1 MKLIWAAI
9 GVLVLTFLAMLGTGY
24 LLPVR
29 RAAVRSKHFD
39 ASAEQVWTIVDGPP
53 DWMPNVR
60 KYHALPPAG
69 VYRRWEVTSPA
80 GNSLVLAITEEK
92 APARLATRLDGKNL
106 PYARSWIYQIAG
118 NADGCTV
125 TITETREIDSPLLRF
140 ISRFILGSGAAAD
153 EQMNAIER
161 KLNEKRGIG

>member
-9 GVLVLTFLAMLGTGY
+9 GVLVLTFAAMVGTGY
-24 LLPVR
+24 LLPAR
-29 RAAVRSKHFD
+29 RATVRSKHFD

-60 KYHALPPAG
+60 KYRALPQAG
-69 VYRRWEVTSPA
+69 AYRHWEVTSPA
-80 GNSLVLAITEEK
+80 ERSAVLSITEEE
-92 APARLATRLDGKNL
+92 APSRLATRIDG

-118 NADGCTV
+118 AADGCMV
-125 TITETREIDSPLLRF
+125 TITETREIGSPLLRF
-140 ISRFILGSGAAAD
+140 LSRFVLGSGAAAD

-161 KLNEKRGIG
+161 RLDEKR